1 MNRAVFSDRDNVLVE
16 DLEGYIY
23 EIEKFKLLDGV
34 IEGLRLLNETDYKV
48 IIITNQTGIGSGYYT
63 KEDYKKFTE
72 HMLNIF
78 RKNSIRIDAIYYCP
92 HHPDLNCDCRKP
104 KSGMFEQ
111 AKIDFDI
118 DYKMSWMI
126 GDKTKDVEAGKNIK
140 AKTIA
145 VIGPEQ
151 TREKLEKANPDYI
164 ADNFLEAVKI
174 ILGR

>member
-63 KEDYKKFTE
+63 KENYKKFTE

-78 RKNSIRIDAIYYCP
+78 RKNSIRIDEIYYCP
-92 HHPDLNCDCRKP
+92 HHPKGIIEKYSFERASIQYNKSAKYFIGFVSSITATTPENFKKEILELRWVNYNEAKQLLTFPEAREVLNQA
-104 KSGMFEQ
+104 FE
-111 AKIDFDI
+111 
-118 DYKMSWMI
+118 YL
-126 GDKTKDVEAGKNIK
+126 KTE
-140 AKTIA
+140 
-145 VIGPEQ
+145 
-151 TREKLEKANPDYI
+151 
-164 ADNFLEAVKI
+164 FS
-174 ILGR
+174 